1 MVEKHWIINF
11 LSSCVRAF
19 RDDESEARVENFRR
33 DHPDWSRDELIRRWV
48 EFRLRQNGVVYGTP
62 LASEE
67 TIAFHTSKGY
77 AQRRA
82 VFLAVLGAEAELA
95 MEVGCAV
102 SHCTLG
108 NIRVCELLVCFALL
122 CREFGLAEKIHAL
135 IPSVEV
141 EGPLPK
147 ELLRHAAK
155 VGRVLPRRAYLSG
168 NPLIGLPVHNS
179 FNYVDA
185 KTLGRIA
192 VAYYERGRVDRTV
205 ILRVLDYKDR
215 EKAHLLRAMVGLTLA
230 DRPLGV
236 GSLRVVR
243 RQIRLS
249 GLPGKTRRA
258 LRRMLRQPA
267 SAEAVAAAVKN
278 ERIRDFLLEQVVLG
292 AVLDGHFSER
302 ERVYVGELAGFLGV
316 TPEELARLEAEV
328 VAFYETH
335 KAYLDLFMVGT
346 AVRSYRQRMPE
357 QLQQTLRENLAL
369 ITKEIKAKKGLADLL
384 YRTSLG
390 EDLTKEERKKMG
402 RQLVDILRTIPS
414 LAIFSI
420 PGGAVLLPLL
430 FKILPKGLKPR
441 AFAEV
446 TKKEGEREII

>member
-1 MVEKHWIINF
+1 MKKDWLYNF
-11 LSSCVRAF
+11 LSSCVGAF
-19 RDDESEARVENFRR
+19 RDEESGARVDDFKLNHL
-33 DHPDWSRDELIRRWV
+33 DLPRDELIRWWI
-48 EFRLRQNGVVYGTP
+48 EFRLRQTGIVYGTP

-82 VFLAVLGAEAELA
+82 VFLAILGAEAELA

-102 SHCTLG
+102 SHCTVG
-108 NIRVCELLVCFALL
+108 NIRVGELLVCFALL
-122 CREFGLAEKIHAL
+122 CRELELAEKIHEL
-135 IPSVEV
+135 IPLVPADGSV
-141 EGPLPK
+141 PK
-147 ELLRHAAK
+147 KLLRYAAK
-155 VGRVLPRRAYLSG
+155 VGRVLPRRAYLFG
-168 NPLIGLPVHNS
+168 NPLIGLPIHNS

-192 VAYYERGRVDRTV
+192 VVYYERGHVDRRA
-205 ILRVLDYKDR
+205 IGRVLAYDDR
-215 EKAHLLRAMVGLTLA
+215 EKEHLLRAMVGLTLA

-243 RQIRLS
+243 RQIRS
-249 GLPGKTRRA
+249 AGLPRKTRKA
-258 LRRMLRQPA
+258 LRRMLKQPA
-267 SAEAVAAAVKN
+267 SPKAVADAVGN
-278 ERIRDFLLEQVVLG
+278 DRVRNFLLEQVILG
-292 AVLDGHFSER
+292 ATLDGHFSER
-302 ERVYVGELAGFLGV
+302 ERGYVGDLAGRLGV
-316 TPEELARLEAEV
+316 SPGDLARLEAEV

-357 QLQQTLRENLAL
+357 QLKQTLRENLGL

-390 EDLTKEERKKMG
+390 EELTKEERKKMG
-402 RQLVDILRTIPS
+402 RQFLDILRSIPS

-420 PGGAVLLPLL
+420 PGGAILLPLL
-430 FKILPKGLKPR
+430 FTILPRGLKPR
-441 AFAEV
+441 AFAEA
-446 TKKEGEREII
+446 TKKEGGREII

>member
-1 MVEKHWIINF
+1 VKKDWLFQF

-19 RDDESEARVENFRR
+19 RDEESEARVENFRR
-33 DHPDWSRDELIRRWV
+33 DHHDWPRDELIRRWV
-48 EFRLRQNGVVYGTP
+48 EFRLRQTGVVYGTP

-67 TIAFHTSKGY
+67 TIAFHTAKGY
-77 AQRRA
+77 PQRRA
-82 VFLAVLGAEAELA
+82 VFLAILAAEAELA

-102 SHCTLG
+102 SHCTVG
-108 NIRVCELLVCFALL
+108 NIRACELLVCFALL
-122 CREFGLAEKIHAL
+122 CREFKLAENIHELVPLVPAEG
-135 IPSVEV
+135 EV
-141 EGPLPK
+141 PEK
-147 ELLRHAAK
+147 LLRCAGK

-168 NPLIGLPVHNS
+168 NPLIGLPIHNS

-192 VAYYERGRVDRTV
+192 VAYYERGCVDRQA
-205 ILRVLDYKDR
+205 IKRVLDYKDR
-215 EKAHLLRAMVGLTLA
+215 EKEHLLRAMVGLTLA

-243 RQIRLS
+243 QQIGSS
-249 GLPGKTRRA
+249 GLPRKFRKA
-258 LRRMLRQPA
+258 LRRMLKQPA
-267 SAEAVAAAVKN
+267 SPMAVAAAVKDD
-278 ERIRDFLLEQVVLG
+278 RTRDFILEQVILG
-292 AVLDGHFSER
+292 ATLDGHFSEG
-302 ERVYVGELAGFLGV
+302 EKGYVGDLAGFLGV
-316 TPEELARLEAEV
+316 SPEELARLEAEV

-346 AVRSYRQRMPE
+346 AVRSYRQRLPE
-357 QLQQTLRENLAL
+357 QLQQVLRENLSL

-384 YRTSLG
+384 YRASLG
-390 EDLTKEERKKMG
+390 EDLTREERQKMG
-402 RQLVDILRTIPS
+402 RQLVDILRTFPS

-446 TKKEGEREII
+446 VKKEGGREII

>member
-1 MVEKHWIINF
+1 MKKDWLYQF

-19 RDDESEARVENFRR
+19 RDEESEARVENFRL
-33 DHPDWSRDELIRRWV
+33 DHPDWPLEELIRRWI
-48 EFRLRQNGVVYGTP
+48 EFRLRQTGVVYGTP

-82 VFLAVLGAEAELA
+82 VFLAILAAEAELA

-102 SHCTLG
+102 SHCTVG
-108 NIRVCELLVCFALL
+108 NIRVCELLICFALL
-122 CREFGLAEKIHAL
+122 CREFQLAEKIHEL
-135 IPSVEV
+135 IPLVPA
-141 EGPLPK
+141 EGAVPNK
-147 ELLRHAAK
+147 LLRHAAK

-168 NPLIGLPVHNS
+168 NPLIGLPIHNS

-192 VAYYERGRVDRTV
+192 VVYYEHGRVDRTA
-205 ILRVLDYKDR
+205 IGRVLAYEDR
-215 EKAHLLRAMVGLTLA
+215 EKGHLLRAMVGLTLA

-243 RQIRLS
+243 QQIRSS
-249 GLPGKTRRA
+249 GLPRKTRKV
-258 LRRMLRQPA
+258 LRRMLLQPA
-267 SAEAVAAAVKN
+267 SPKAVADAVKN
-278 ERIRDFLLEQVVLG
+278 DRVRDFLLEQVILG
-292 AVLDGHFSER
+292 ATLDGHFSER
-302 ERVYVGELAGFLGV
+302 EKGYVGELAGFLGV
-316 TPEELARLEAEV
+316 WPEDLARLEAEV

-357 QLQQTLRENLAL
+357 QLKQTLHENLGL

-390 EDLTKEERKKMG
+390 EDLSKEERKKMG
-402 RQLVDILRTIPS
+402 RQLVDILRSIPS

-446 TKKEGEREII
+446 TKKEGGREII

>member
-1 MVEKHWIINF
+1 VKKDWLYQF

-19 RDDESEARVENFRR
+19 RDEESEAHVENFRL
-33 DHPDWSRDELIRRWV
+33 DHPDWPLDELIRRWI
-48 EFRLRQNGVVYGTP
+48 EFRLRQTGVVYGTP

-82 VFLAVLGAEAELA
+82 VFLAILSAEAELA

-102 SHCTLG
+102 SHCTVG

-122 CREFGLAEKIHAL
+122 CREFRAAERIHEL
-135 IPSVEV
+135 IPLVPA
-141 EGPLPK
+141 EGDVPNK
-147 ELLRHAAK
+147 LLRIAAK
-155 VGRVLPRRAYLSG
+155 IGRVLPRRSYLSG
-168 NPLIGLPVHNS
+168 NPLIGLPIHNS

-185 KTLGRIA
+185 KTLGRLA
-192 VAYYERGRVDRTV
+192 VAYYEHGRVDRKA
-205 ILRVLDYKDR
+205 IGRVLAYGDR
-215 EKAHLLRAMVGLTLA
+215 EKEHLLRAMVGLTLA

-236 GSLRVVR
+236 GSLQVVR
-243 RQIRLS
+243 RQIRSS
-249 GLPGKTRRA
+249 GLPRKIRRA
-258 LRRMLRQPA
+258 LRRMLKQPA
-267 SAEAVAAAVKN
+267 SPRAVADAVKN
-278 ERIRDFLLEQVVLG
+278 ERVRDFLLEQVILG
-292 AVLDGHFSER
+292 ATLDGHFSEE
-302 ERVYVGELAGFLGV
+302 ERGYVSELAGFLGV
-316 TPEELARLEAEV
+316 SPEELARLEAEV
-328 VAFYETH
+328 MAFYEIH

-346 AVRSYRQRMPE
+346 AVRTARQRMPE

-390 EDLTKEERKKMG
+390 EELTKEERKKMG

-446 TKKEGEREII
+446 TKKEGGREII

>member
-1 MVEKHWIINF
+1 MKKDWIFQF

-19 RDDESEARVENFRR
+19 RDEESEARVENFRR
-33 DHPDWSRDELIRRWV
+33 DHPGWPRDELIRRWV
-48 EFRLRQNGVVYGTP
+48 ESRLRQTGVVYGTP
-62 LASEE
+62 LASEQ

-82 VFLAVLGAEAELA
+82 VFLAILAAEAELA

-102 SHCTLG
+102 SHSTLG

-122 CREFGLAEKIHAL
+122 CREFRLAGRIHEL
-135 IPSVEV
+135 IPQVPAEGEV
-141 EGPLPK
+141 PGKLMRCA
-147 ELLRHAAK
+147 LK

-168 NPLIGLPVHNS
+168 NPLIGLPIHNS

-192 VAYYERGRVDRTV
+192 VAYFERGRVDPAA
-205 ILRVLDYKDR
+205 IQRVLDFEDR
-215 EKAHLLRAMVGLTLA
+215 EKELLLRAMVGLTLA
-230 DRPLGV
+230 DRSLGI

-243 RQIRLS
+243 RQIKSS
-249 GLPGKTRRA
+249 GLPRKFRKT
-258 LRRMLRQPA
+258 LRWMLKQPA
-267 SAEAVAAAVKN
+267 SPMAVAAAV
-278 ERIRDFLLEQVVLG
+278 EDDRTRDFILEQVILG
-292 AVLDGHFSER
+292 ATLDGHFSEQ
-302 ERVYVGELAGFLGV
+302 EKGYVGDLAGFLGV
-316 TPEELARLEAEV
+316 APEELARIEAEV
-328 VAFYETH
+328 MAFYETH

-346 AVRSYRQRMPE
+346 AVRSYRQRLPE
-357 QLQQTLRENLAL
+357 RLQQTLRENLAL
-369 ITKEIKAKKGLADLL
+369 ITKEIRAKRGLADLL

-390 EDLTKEERKKMG
+390 EQLTREERRQMG

-414 LAIFSI
+414 LAIFSV

-430 FKILPKGLKPR
+430 FRILPKGLKPR

-446 TKKEGEREII
+446 QKKDEEQEII

>member
-1 MVEKHWIINF
+1 MKKDWLFHF
-11 LSSCVRAF
+11 LAACVRAF
-19 RDDESEARVENFRR
+19 RDQESEARVENFRL
-33 DHPDWSRDELIRRWV
+33 DHPELPRDELIRRWV
-48 EFRLRQNGVVYGTP
+48 EFRLRQTGVVYGTP

-82 VFLAVLGAEAELA
+82 VFLAILGAEAELA

-108 NIRVCELLVCFALL
+108 NVRVCELLVCFALL
-122 CREFGLAEKIHAL
+122 CSEFRLAEKIHEL
-135 IPSVEV
+135 IPSVPA
-141 EGPLPK
+141 EGPVPQK
-147 ELLRHAAK
+147 LLRRAAR

-168 NPLIGLPVHNS
+168 NPLIGLPIHNS

-192 VAYYERGRVDRTV
+192 VAYYERGRVDRTAV
-205 ILRVLDYKDR
+205 QRVLDYKDR
-215 EKAHLLRAMVGLTLA
+215 EKELLLRAMVGLTLA

-236 GSLRVVR
+236 GSLQVVR
-243 RQIRLS
+243 RQIRFS

-258 LRRMLRQPA
+258 LRRMLKQPA
-267 SAEAVAAAVKN
+267 SAEAVAAAVKK

-292 AVLDGHFSER
+292 AMLDGHFSER
-302 ERVYVGELAGFLGV
+302 ERGFVGELAGFLGV
-316 TPEELARLEAEV
+316 TPEELAGLEAEV
-328 VAFYETH
+328 LAFYEIH

-346 AVRSYRQRMPE
+346 AVRSYRQRLPE
-357 QLQQTLRENLAL
+357 RLQQTLRENLNL
-369 ITKEIKAKKGLADLL
+369 ITKEIQAKKGLADLL

-390 EDLTKEERKKMG
+390 EELTREERRQMG
-402 RQLVDILRTIPS
+402 RQLLDILRTIPS
-414 LAIFSI
+414 LAIFSV

-446 TKKEGEREII
+446 QKKDAGKEII